1 MYGASKAKE
10 KPTKIRRKDDNIE
23 MLARGEIETSQLHT
37 FHHLHI
43 IYISTIK
50 SNQRLIKVSKT
61 RLILFPPTF

>member
-23 MLARGEIETSQLHT
+23 VLARGEIETS
-37 FHHLHI
+37 HLHI